1 MLEKMRAE
9 TRRRE
14 RLDGTWERRGAPGVE
29 RDWLES
35 AVERESAVKTTP
47 APMDDGDYA
56 EYIKCV
62 RWMTATFSRGERA
75 GRRATTDVSV
85 GNSHLGDRYCARR
98 DKASRGPRR
107 LLDARASGG
116 ALGDKESDDTK
127 VLGLSTTR
135 SR

>member
-29 RDWLES
+29 RDWLEC
-35 AVERESAVKTTP
+35 AVERERAVKTTP

-62 RWMTATFSRGERA
+62 RWMKTYPDDDDDIS
-75 GRRATTDVSV
+75 
-85 GNSHLGDRYCARR
+85 
-98 DKASRGPRR
+98 
-107 LLDARASGG
+107 ARART
-116 ALGDKESDDTK
+116 KDD
-127 VLGLSTTR
+127 
-135 SR
+135 